1 MIVEL
6 ESYIDA
12 YMPLFCSCVK
22 AQPCIVCVIKFDH
35 GVTFSYTNFLT
46 MANQVEYNS

>member
-1 MIVEL
+1 MIVKL
-6 ESYIDA
+6 ESYIDV

-22 AQPCIVCVIKFDH
+22 AQPGGVCVIKFNH
-35 GVTFSYTNFLT
+35 GVTFTHTNFLT